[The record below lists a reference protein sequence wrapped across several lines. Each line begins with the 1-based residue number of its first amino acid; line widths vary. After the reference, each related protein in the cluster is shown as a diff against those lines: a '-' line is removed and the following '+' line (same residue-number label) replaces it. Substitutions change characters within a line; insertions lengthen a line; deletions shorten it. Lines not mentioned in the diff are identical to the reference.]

1 MPYNNIHTLFRR
13 NIFGDGS
20 NGRPLPQP
28 PILLMVKTKTNSSFT
43 VKVAERSNRS
53 FSAELMNYLF
63 QTSALFNMWQCNEQN
78 LIDCIYDCVCLTKC
92 YQYIFSVSVK
102 FGPYYITSQRGEFIK
117 KMLLNAFIYFFG
129 IFFCFFFLFFII
141 KFVFLSFSFLFFD
154 EVSNFRNRILTNQ
167 KHESTATH
175 CQRNCMKHMKKV
187 RSNQAS
193 ISINYCTDLAKTQ
206 FSLVIIVKHFKIV
219 AFFFTSIK
227 YQKQPSSSVL
237 IKSCSENMQQSSR
250 KTPMPKCD
258 FNKVAKQL
266 NLWTCFEHSA
276 FEHSLKGCTTA
287 QNTEISSDF
296 LVWNFWW
303 NTQFPQNFGQ
313 IAVYAFH
320 QYIKVNL

>member
-1 MPYNNIHTLFRR
+1 
-13 NIFGDGS
+13 
-20 NGRPLPQP
+20 
-28 PILLMVKTKTNSSFT
+28 
-43 VKVAERSNRS
+43 
-53 FSAELMNYLF
+53 
-63 QTSALFNMWQCNEQN
+63 
-78 LIDCIYDCVCLTKC
+78 
-92 YQYIFSVSVK
+92 
-102 FGPYYITSQRGEFIK
+102 
-117 KMLLNAFIYFFG
+117 MLSYTFLA
-129 IFFCFFFLFFII
+129 FFFVFFFVFHYKICVFII
-141 KFVFLSFSFLFFD
+141 FISFFD

-266 NLWTCFEHSA
+266 NL
-276 FEHSLKGCTTA
+276 
-287 QNTEISSDF
+287 
-296 LVWNFWW
+296 
-303 NTQFPQNFGQ
+303 
-313 IAVYAFH
+313 
-320 QYIKVNL
+320 